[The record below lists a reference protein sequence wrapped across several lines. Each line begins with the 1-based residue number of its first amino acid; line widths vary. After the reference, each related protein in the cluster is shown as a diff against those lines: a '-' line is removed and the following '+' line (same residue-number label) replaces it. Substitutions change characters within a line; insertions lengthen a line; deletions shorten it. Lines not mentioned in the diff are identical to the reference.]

1 MSYDPSRPAGRL
13 LLTPEDKE
21 APARTCRLRVLGL
34 GERAEPALDAFA
46 RRLAELAGAP
56 YAMVN
61 FVGEER
67 QFFAGLH
74 AQPRHAQPPHSRAP
88 HARLPDTRHDALDT
102 GIDISTGISTNTSSD
117 RAGAGA
123 GAGAGASGRGRGGD
137 TIRGDADLSRP
148 APSSIGPGRHMAR
161 DYGFCPHVVVRRK
174 ALVLEDVRDYP
185 RFAGNPVVDE
195 YGIRSYLGAPLLDRT
210 GIALGTVCVTDVEP
224 RPWGRSGLDTI
235 KAMAAELIGQ
245 IELREGGL

>member
-1 MSYDPSRPAGRL
+1 MSYDPSRAAGRL

-74 AQPRHAQPPHSRAP
+74 AQPPHSRPPHSRALHSQPP
-88 HARLPDTRHDALDT
+88 HARLPDTRHDPMDT
-102 GIDISTGISTNTSSD
+102 GTGISSD
-117 RAGAGA
+117 RGG
-123 GAGAGASGRGRGGD
+123 GSGGD
-137 TIRGDADLSRP
+137 TIRGDADLGRS
-148 APSSIGPGRHMAR
+148 APPSIGPGRHMAR
-161 DYGFCPHVVVRRK
+161 DYGFCPHVVVRHK

-195 YGIRSYLGAPLLDRT
+195 YGIHSYLGAPLLDRT
-210 GIALGTVCVTDVEP
+210 GIVLGTVCVTDVEP

-235 KAMAAELIGQ
+235 KAMAAELVEQ
-245 IELREGGL
+245 IELREGGP